1 MPEVEL
7 TDLFENFPVKNDALL
22 VFIFDIKV
30 NSELFQGVW
39 TNIPIIKY
47 RTEGEM
53 LWADSEDHFW

>member
-30 NSELFQGVW
+30 NLELFQGV
-39 TNIPIIKY
+39 
-47 RTEGEM
+47 
-53 LWADSEDHFW
+53 

>member
-30 NSELFQGVW
+30 NLELFQGVW
-39 TNIPIIKY
+39 TNIPVIKY
-47 RTEGEM
+47 RIEWEM